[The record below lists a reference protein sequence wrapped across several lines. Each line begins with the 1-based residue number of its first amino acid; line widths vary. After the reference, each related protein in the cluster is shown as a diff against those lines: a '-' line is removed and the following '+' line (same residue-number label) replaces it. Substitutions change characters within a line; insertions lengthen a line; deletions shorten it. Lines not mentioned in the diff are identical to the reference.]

1 MARAGLMVNVT
12 VPAQELRTGAAP
24 GGEFSQEYT
33 AAVVRDT
40 AERFSRILEACVGFW
55 ASMASGPRRT
65 ACSWTNRGRSWRV
78 RVREHS
84 IPQDSAWKYPWPRSR
99 KRRNARSEQR
109 RKPRRLWRL

>member
-55 ASMASGPRRT
+55 ASLAAEPRRT
-65 ACSWTNRGRSWRV
+65 ACSWTNRGRSLRV
-78 RVREHS
+78 RDLEPPM
-84 IPQDSAWKYPWPRSR
+84 PQVLAWKSRRPRSR
-99 KRRNARSEQR
+99 WRTKKRCEQ
-109 RKPRRLWRL
+109 PGDPGGA